1 MTLHGW
7 IQEFRWWTFLPKRV
21 KRSKIRRLQADTL
34 TWAVEQMN
42 KDMDIGDLRALLL
55 QKASQKLRDA
65 EVDLSGAA
73 SGEEE

>member
-55 QKASQKLRDA
+55 QKAAQKLRDA
-65 EVDLSGAA
+65 EIDLAGTA